1 LVQALQDE
9 GTLIY
14 CRTSARTSDGTVCM
28 EAGAVACPKYG
39 LPKSTLLLLWSFPL
53 NLPPTVSSKFPSI
66 SPHRVGV
73 EGTVLLLGERT
84 ARREER
90 VAWAKDQGEIMER
103 DEGAGVDSGDKEGN
117 NDLFMTLEE
126 VDNRMEIE
134 GKKASPLTN
143 QAEIR

>member
-1 LVQALQDE
+1 
-9 GTLIY
+9 
-14 CRTSARTSDGTVCM
+14 M
-28 EAGAVACPKYG
+28 
-39 LPKSTLLLLWSFPL
+39 
-53 NLPPTVSSKFPSI
+53 
-66 SPHRVGV
+66 
-73 EGTVLLLGERT
+73 LLGERT